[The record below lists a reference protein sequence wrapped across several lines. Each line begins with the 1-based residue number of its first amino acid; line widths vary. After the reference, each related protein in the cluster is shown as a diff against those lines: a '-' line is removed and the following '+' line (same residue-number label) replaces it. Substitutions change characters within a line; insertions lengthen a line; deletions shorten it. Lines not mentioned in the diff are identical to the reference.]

1 MNTLSKNNNL
11 NNLVNNLVE
20 NVTLVNK
27 PVFSAANLWQI
38 QKMAKTFTSRKRM
51 GLSIY

>member
-1 MNTLSKNNNL
+1 MNTLTKNNNM
-11 NNLVNNLVE
+11 NTVVNKIVDSIA
-20 NVTLVNK
+20 TVNK
-27 PVFSAANLWQI
+27 PIFSAANLWQI

>member
-1 MNTLSKNNNL
+1 MNTLTTNNNI
-11 NNLVNNLVE
+11 NKVVNNLVE
-20 NVTLVNK
+20 NLTTVNK

-51 GLSIY
+51 SLSIY